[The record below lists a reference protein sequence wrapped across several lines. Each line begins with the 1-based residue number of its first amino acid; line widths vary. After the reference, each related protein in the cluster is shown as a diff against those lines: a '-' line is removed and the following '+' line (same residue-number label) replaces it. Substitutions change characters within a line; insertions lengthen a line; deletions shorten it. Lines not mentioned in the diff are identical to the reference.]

1 LQQNHPLS
9 PIFIEGLRMKKLLAI
24 VGLLALGFWLG
35 SCGSSRTLAITPTT
49 SASGNWEATLVGG
62 IGEASKLDFLT
73 TFSVGT
79 GGGTLAI
86 TAFSFI
92 NTDPASCFLGVQG
105 ASGSTILTTNTTN
118 QVTGSMIITVNSNP
132 AGSTLTLSTTASGG
146 LPGGQVTGTSNNG
159 TLSSGVVTGNWT
171 LTGGTGCTGQGTFLM
186 CQGTVPCTPTIT

>member
-1 LQQNHPLS
+1 
-9 PIFIEGLRMKKLLAI
+9 MKKLLAV
-24 VGLLALGFWLG
+24 VGLVALGFWLG

-79 GGGTLAI
+79 GGGTLNI

-92 NTDPASCFLGVQG
+92 NTDPNSCFIAVQG

-118 QVTGSMIITVNSNP
+118 QVTGSMIITVNSSNP

-146 LPGGQVTGTSNNG
+146 LPGGQVTGTSTNG
-159 TLSSGVVTGNWT
+159 TLSNGVVTGNWT
-171 LTGGTGCTGQGTFLM
+171 LTNSSNSSCAGQGTFLM
-186 CQGTVPCTPTIT
+186 CQGAATCTPTIT